1 MAIPNYQTI
10 MLPLLEHIADQKE
23 YAMRDIYDS
32 LAEKFNLTPEERK
45 ELLPSGQQALFDN
58 RAGWAR
64 TYLKKAGL
72 LESPKRSYIKI
83 TGRGLDVLK
92 QNPSEIDVK
101 FLSQFPE
108 FVEFQKGKKGNGTKT
123 DKPIKPDATPEETLE
138 FAYQEI
144 RKELSQELLSNIKN
158 CSPIF
163 FERLVVE
170 LLVKMGYGGSL
181 FDAGKAIGR
190 SGDEGIDGVI
200 KEDKL
205 GLDAI
210 YIQAK
215 RWSAVVG
222 RPEIQKF
229 AGALQGQKAKK
240 GVFITTS
247 SFTKEAMEFVD
258 KIENKVILING
269 DRLTEL
275 MIDYGVGVSTANTY
289 EIKKVDSDY
298 FVDE

>member
-1 MAIPNYQTI
+1 MAIPDYQTM
-10 MLPLLEHIADQKE
+10 MLPLLELVSDQKE
-23 YAMRDIYDS
+23 YAMREIYDA

-45 ELLPSGQQALFDN
+45 ELLPSGQQAHFDN

-72 LESPKRSYIKI
+72 LESPRRSYIKI
-83 TGRGLDVLK
+83 TERGLDVLK
-92 QNPSEIDVK
+92 QKPSEIDAK
-101 FLSQFPE
+101 YLSQFPE
-108 FVEFQKGKKGNGTKT
+108 FVEFLKGKKGDGPEPE
-123 DKPIKPDATPEETLE
+123 KPIKPGATPEETLE
-138 FAYQEI
+138 YAYQEI
-144 RKELSQELLSNIKN
+144 RKELSQELLSNIKR
-158 CSPIF
+158 CSPTF
-163 FERLVVE
+163 FEKLVVE

-181 FDAGKAIGR
+181 YDAGKAIGR
-190 SGDEGIDGVI
+190 TGDEGIDGVI

-215 RWSAVVG
+215 RWSSAVS

-247 SFTKEAMEFVD
+247 YFTKEAKEFVN
-258 KIENKVILING
+258 KIENKVILVDG
-269 DRLTEL
+269 DRLTDL

-289 EIKKVDSDY
+289 EIKKVDSDF

>member
-1 MAIPNYQTI
+1 MTIPDYQSI
-10 MLPLLEHIADQKE
+10 MLPLLKLISDQKE
-23 YAMRDIYDS
+23 YSMRDVFDS
-32 LAEKFNLTPEERK
+32 LAVKLNLSPEEIK
-45 ELLPSGQQALFDN
+45 ELLPSGQQYLFEN
-58 RAGWAR
+58 RVGWAR

-72 LESPKRSYIKI
+72 LTSPKRGYVLI
-83 TGRGLDVLK
+83 TERGLQALK
-92 QNPSEIDVK
+92 QNPIDINNK
-101 FLSQFPE
+101 FLLQFPE
-108 FVEFQKGKKGNGTKT
+108 FVEFQQGKKRSTKDSEDNRKET
-123 DKPIKPDATPEETLE
+123 TPEETLE
-138 FAYQEI
+138 LAYQEI
-144 RKELSQELLSNIKN
+144 REELSQELLNNIKG
-158 CSPIF
+158 CSPAF
-163 FERLVVE
+163 FEKLVVE

-181 FDAGKAIGR
+181 ADAGRAVGK

-215 RWSAVVG
+215 RWSNVVG

-229 AGALQGQKAKK
+229 VGALYGQKAKK

-247 SFTKEAMEFVD
+247 SFSKEAIDYAD
-258 KIENKVILING
+258 KIENKVILLDG
-269 DRLTEL
+269 DSLTEL